1 MAQARPLRPR
11 SPKHVMCQ
19 SEGSLRLNKTR
30 GCKGEDERAA
40 QERPPVPVRGPRV
53 CLLSEERGK
62 QQRETCCVDRPGPL
76 KATAD
81 GGPPATV
88 TKPVGTHRPTAGSVK
103 KAPSR
108 RSLPNASS
116 RSNKHSGTCSALF
129 LDGPSGIQ
137 AAARGLLV
145 TTAQPRLPPP
155 ASPAGAALPDLS
167 PASSQPTPYFSRASW
182 APSLQLSKHVRYAQP
197 TSSLHNPRKCL
208 LSNSPNSPTS
218 TGSRK
223 FWQSLSSEG
232 EVWSLGHLRYLCG
245 SQGIPDCTLDLFV

>member
-1 MAQARPLRPR
+1 MPF
-11 SPKHVMCQ
+11 
-19 SEGSLRLNKTR
+19 
-30 GCKGEDERAA
+30 
-40 QERPPVPVRGPRV
+40 
-53 CLLSEERGK
+53 SEERGK

-103 KAPSR
+103 KPPR

-137 AAARGLLV
+137 AAARV
-145 TTAQPRLPPP
+145 CWSPQPSPSTTTRL
-155 ASPAGAALPDLS
+155 PAGAALPDLS
-167 PASSQPTPYFSRASW
+167 PALPAHPLPLPSLW

-197 TSSLHNPRKCL
+197 TSSSTQPSKMPSSRTVQIPPLPQGPESSGSPRPQKEK
-208 LSNSPNSPTS
+208 SGPWDTS
-218 TGSRK
+218 
-223 FWQSLSSEG
+223 
-232 EVWSLGHLRYLCG
+232 
-245 SQGIPDCTLDLFV
+245 GISVGAKDP